1 MSYTMTEQDYEDAR
15 KEKELEEY
23 RKNKPKGGYSKDNT
37 PDPGPGKDRH
47 GKDRTATLEEDR
59 ARNKS
64 KPTKPEKDKNKTTAS
79 DVAETGAEIA
89 GQMAAAHR
97 KSWSGYSGGSTG
109 VVDSSKNMIAARGKS
124 DVLTAAERKR
134 LEQLTGG
141 YGSSTIA

>member
-23 RKNKPKGGYSKDNT
+23 RKNKPEGGYSKDNT

-59 ARNKS
+59 ARNKP
-64 KPTKPEKDKNKTTAS
+64 KPTKPENENKTTAS
-79 DVAETGAEIA
+79 DVAETGAKIA

-97 KSWSGYSGGSTG
+97 KSWSGLTGGTTDI
-109 VVDSSKNMIAARGKS
+109 VDSSKNMTAARGKS

-141 YGSSTIA
+141 YGSNTIA